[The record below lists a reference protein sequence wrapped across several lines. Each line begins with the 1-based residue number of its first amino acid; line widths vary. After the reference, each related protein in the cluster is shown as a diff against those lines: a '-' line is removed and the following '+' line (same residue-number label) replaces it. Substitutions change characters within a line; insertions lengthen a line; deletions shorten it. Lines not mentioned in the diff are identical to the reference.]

1 MRTTLKLEAESYA
14 KALKDIRDANANA
27 QSIEVSYVPGEA
39 HEEVSRYFLKYPNFE
54 LNAYAL
60 KDRKYDLSKYQH
72 TGKFPSVTSVDLAAA
87 LSKGGEGKTAMNE
100 RLSVVVC
107 LICEAARSEPIE
119 QAMQAAIA
127 HEYVDLERY
136 RVLMNIYDHTLT
148 FKRENRTADALLPL
162 QLQDYID
169 YVKSTKYTGDKGIE
183 KTISD
188 LG

>member
-72 TGKFPSVTSVDLAAA
+72 TVNFRVSQASTWLPRCPKAA
-87 LSKGGEGKTAMNE
+87 K
-100 RLSVVVC
+100 
-107 LICEAARSEPIE
+107 ARP
-119 QAMQAAIA
+119 
-127 HEYVDLERY
+127 
-136 RVLMNIYDHTLT
+136 
-148 FKRENRTADALLPL
+148 P
-162 QLQDYID
+162 
-169 YVKSTKYTGDKGIE
+169 
-183 KTISD
+183 
-188 LG
+188 

>member
-127 HEYVDLERY
+127 YEYVDGALSCVDEHVRPHAHVQARKAHCR
-136 RVLMNIYDHTLT
+136 RVAAAAVAGLHRLRQIHEVH
-148 FKRENRTADALLPL
+148 RR
-162 QLQDYID
+162 
-169 YVKSTKYTGDKGIE
+169 
-183 KTISD
+183 
-188 LG
+188 

>member
-1 MRTTLKLEAESYA
+1 
-14 KALKDIRDANANA
+14 
-27 QSIEVSYVPGEA
+27 
-39 HEEVSRYFLKYPNFE
+39 
-54 LNAYAL
+54 
-60 KDRKYDLSKYQH
+60 
-72 TGKFPSVTSVDLAAA
+72 A

-127 HEYVDLERY
+127 YEYVDLERY
-136 RVLMNIYDHTLT
+136 RVLMNMYDHTLT
-148 FKRENRTADALLPL
+148 FKREKRTADALLPL